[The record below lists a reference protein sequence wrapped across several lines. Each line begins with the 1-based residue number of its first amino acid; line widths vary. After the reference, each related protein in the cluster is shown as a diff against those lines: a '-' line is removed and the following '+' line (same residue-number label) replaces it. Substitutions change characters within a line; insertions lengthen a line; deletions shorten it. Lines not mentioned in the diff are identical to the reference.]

1 MKYKVMIG
9 LMMVLF
15 LTHPVP
21 GQENTPGNVSGKTNF
36 LLGGYGFVNFENED
50 GSPSN
55 FEPGFNPIFLWKV
68 NDRVFF
74 EGEVEF
80 ELEDGGTAAGLEF
93 AQLFYVLNDYIT
105 LGGGK
110 FLSPTNNFMERLHPT
125 WINKLPTMPL
135 GLSGH
140 GGVPLLAS
148 TQIGFQARGGIDAG
162 SGKFTY
168 TVYVSNGPTLNVAEE
183 AEGDAHGDET
193 PLGKVTQEDGHGDG
207 VTENG
212 TLSFSNTSDNNDN
225 KAIGGRISFI
235 PFPQFEIGYGI
246 ESATVGAKNTPFSDV
261 KALTNAVDL
270 SLTRD
275 LGFLKGRIDVR
286 GQYVWLNIDN
296 PNLHPL
302 EFENNSSAG
311 YAQLAYQPVDAE
323 SNFLKNIE
331 LVARFDRLDL
341 PAEAPLNTDQER
353 ISLGLNYWLTPST
366 VFKVAYESKTLT
378 HEDEEETENMLIGQF
393 SIGF

>member
-1 MKYKVMIG
+1 MKYVVTIC
-9 LMMVLF
+9 LTMVLF
-15 LTHPVP
+15 LVHPVW
-21 GQENTPGNVSGKTNF
+21 GQQSTPDRDSGKTSF
-36 LLGGYGFVNFENED
+36 MLSGYGFVNFENED
-50 GSPSN
+50 GAPSN
-55 FEPGFNPIFLWKV
+55 FEPGFNPIFLWKL

-74 EGEVEF
+74 ESEVEF
-80 ELEDGGTAAGLEF
+80 ELEDGGTAVGLEY

-105 LGGGK
+105 LGAGK
-110 FLSPTNNFMERLHPT
+110 FLSPANIFMERLHPT

-183 AEGDAHGDET
+183 EEGGE
-193 PLGKVTQEDGHGDG
+193 EGHGHG
-207 VTENG
+207 VTEIG
-212 TLSFSNTSDNNDN
+212 TLNFSNTSDNNDN
-225 KAIGGRISFI
+225 KAVGGRISVI
-235 PFPQFEIGYGI
+235 PFAQFEVGFGI
-246 ESATVGAKNTPFSDV
+246 ESATVGAKDTPFSDI
-261 KALTNAVDL
+261 KALTNTIDL
-270 SLTRD
+270 ALTRD
-275 LGFLKGRIDVR
+275 LSFLKGRVDIR

-296 PNLHPL
+296 PDQHPL
-302 EFENNSSAG
+302 EFENKSNAG

-341 PAEAPLNTDQER
+341 PAEAPLNIDQER
-353 ISLGLNYWLTPST
+353 ISLGVNYWVTPST
-366 VFKVAYESKTLT
+366 VFKIAYESRTLT
-378 HEDEEETENMLIGQF
+378 HEDEEETENMFIGQF